1 MSYFKTTVKCCNGM
15 TFITKYS
22 GAEKV
27 NGKRAEKSKP
37 TSEQKQRYNI
47 RKTIERL
54 FYTLL
59 CNFFPGDFNVVLT
72 YPKDDRRTVSEAKE
86 TVRAFLRLYRN
97 YCREH
102 EYRPDYIYNTEIGER
117 GALHHHIILHNHK
130 VYEELD
136 EIGALWRK
144 AGGGSIQYKQNSRL
158 WENYDWKG
166 LAAYYVDRTKGGKL
180 PDTHILGERRYV
192 PSKGLKKPE
201 VTHERIDAEKWYSP
215 KAPKGYELIPDSVY
229 CGKHELTGGNF
240 IKYGMRRLI

>member
-22 GAEKV
+22 GADRTG
-27 NGKRAEKSKP
+27 GKRAKKSQP
-37 TSEQKQRYNI
+37 TSEQKQRYNL

-59 CNFFPGDFNVVLT
+59 CNFFPGDYNVVLT
-72 YPKDDRRTVSEAKE
+72 YPKDDRRTVSEAKK
-86 TVRAFLRLYRN
+86 TVVDFLKLYRQ
-97 YCREH
+97 YCRERG
-102 EYRPDYIYNTEIGER
+102 YRPDYIYNTEIGAR
-117 GALHHHIILHNHK
+117 GALHHHIILHSHRDI
-130 VYEELD
+130 EDIED
-136 EIGALWRK
+136 LWRK
-144 AGGGSIQYKQNSRL
+144 TSGGSIQHNGNWRL

-180 PDTHILGERRYV
+180 PDTHISGERRYV

-201 VTHERIDAEKWYSP
+201 VTHERIDAERWYAP

-229 CGKHELTGGNF
+229 SGKHELTGGSY